1 MRIKFEY
8 PMATE
13 ENMKAVQ
20 DAINAGMDNCDLCEA
35 FGEEMVWD
43 CIAVL
48 SGNKDTTWALLDHMD
63 GNRQTG
69 TEDWQSEICDDYIAK
84 SQTLFSKKTP
94 QNGIAYA
101 IGIIDK
107 VLIVYAREDM
117 SLKDEKDTEWCWDYH
132 LLNRDGAVIDEGEI
146 LGGEETPLGE
156 IIVGVLKEYNLSTDC
171 NWELCDFTYYH
182 CLEYEE

>member
-35 FGEEMVWD
+35 FGAEMVWD
-43 CIAVL
+43 CIAVM

-63 GNRQTG
+63 GNNQIE
-69 TEDWQSEICDDYIAK
+69 TEEWQVEIIDDFIVK
-84 SQTLFSKKTP
+84 NQTLHSMRTP
-94 QNGIAYA
+94 ENGIGYA
-101 IGIIDK
+101 IGINDK
-107 VLIVYAREDM
+107 VLIIFACEDM
-117 SLKDEKDTEWCWDYH
+117 SINNEKNTEWCWDYH
-132 LLNRDGAVIDEGEI
+132 LLNDNGTVIDEGGI
-146 LGGEETPLGE
+146 LGDEETTLGE
-156 IIVGVLKEYNLSTDC
+156 AIEEVLKEYNLPTDC
-171 NWELCDFTYYH
+171 EWKLCDFSYYH